1 MAIKSSQGF
10 NITSQ
15 ESIDSRL
22 VLTKAEMAALKIA
35 ALPTNYIAICK
46 DDGKLY
52 IYNSSNEKLQTTG
65 RFRPIDDLISFTS
78 PAAQAQFEAALANS
92 ASMAGLDS
100 RLDAVEGQ
108 LDNLAL
114 DDIDGTIDGS
124 EVE

>member
-1 MAIKSSQGF
+1 MAINSSQGF
-10 NITSQ
+10 KITSQ
-15 ESIDSRL
+15 DSIDTRL
-22 VLTKAEMAALKIA
+22 VLTKAEMYAMKIA

-52 IYNSSNEKLQTTG
+52 IYNSANEKIQPTG

-78 PAAQAQFEAALANS
+78 EAAQAQFEAALANS
-92 ASMAGLDS
+92 ASMAGLDA
-100 RLDAVEGQ
+100 RLDTVEGQ

-124 EVE
+124 EIE